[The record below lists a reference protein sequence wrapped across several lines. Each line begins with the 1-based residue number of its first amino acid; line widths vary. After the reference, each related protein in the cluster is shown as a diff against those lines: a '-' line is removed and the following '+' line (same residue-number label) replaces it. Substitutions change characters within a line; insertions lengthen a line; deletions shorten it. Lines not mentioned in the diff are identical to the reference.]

1 MRAIILTG
9 GKGTRLRPYTDN
21 RPKGL
26 LQLSRYSILEVIIRR
41 LRGAGFSHITLC
53 VSHLAHQIRAEFGD
67 GGTLGV
73 RIDYSNDPR
82 PLGTAAPLAGVVDWN
97 GPALVMN
104 GDVLTALD
112 FAELYRAHKDAGGVL
127 TVASLRR
134 PVPIGFGVL
143 DIRGGRVTAIKEKPT
158 LRIDISSGIY
168 VADAA
173 VVDAITPEEPIDMPD
188 LVAAMIA
195 RGRQVNAY
203 SFTDRWH
210 DIGTPERYEE
220 AQRCFAENP
229 DLYLPGLGAPAPGG
243 PGERPGS
250 GSAHRPTETDSPEPH
265 FHPRHASRE
274 ANGSVTNDDPATD
287 DLPSQ
292 IARDMGTV
300 LECRPLGPADDF
312 FLLGGDSLRAVDL
325 IARLT
330 ERFEP
335 VDPEAADRL
344 HAELLLAVFDDAS
357 PAALADVVRS
367 HRVASRSAR

>member
-9 GKGTRLRPYTDN
+9 GKGTRLRPYTEN

-53 VSHLAHQIRAEFGD
+53 VSHLADQIRAEFGD
-67 GGTLGV
+67 GATLGV
-73 RIDYSNDPR
+73 RIDYSTDPR
-82 PLGTAAPLAGVVDWN
+82 PLGTAAPLAQVADFN
-97 GPALVMN
+97 EPALVMN

-112 FAELYRAHKDAGGVL
+112 FAELYRVHKDSGGVL
-127 TVASLRR
+127 TVASFRR
-134 PVPIGFGVL
+134 PMPIGFGVL
-143 DIRGGRVTAIKEKPT
+143 DIRGDQVAGIWEKPT
-158 LRIDISSGIY
+158 LHLDISAGIY
-168 VADAA
+168 VADPA
-173 VVDAITPEEPIDMPD
+173 VLEAITPGKVVDMPD
-188 LVAAMIA
+188 LVGSMMES
-195 RGRQVNAY
+195 GRRVHAY
-203 SFTDRWH
+203 SFSDRWH

-229 DLYLPGLGAPAPGG
+229 DLYLRNTRTPDRSTPEDRPEGA
-243 PGERPGS
+243 RP
-250 GSAHRPTETDSPEPH
+250 PELRLYPSDT
-265 FHPRHASRE
+265 SRE
-274 ANGSVTNDDPATD
+274 ANGSVTNDDPATN

-292 IARDMGTV
+292 IAQDMGTV

-312 FLLGGDSLRAVDL
+312 FLLGGDSLRAVEL

-335 VDPEAADRL
+335 DDAVAADRL

-357 PAALADVVRS
+357 PDALADVVRS
-367 HRVASRSAR
+367 HHAASRSGR

>member
-9 GKGTRLRPYTDN
+9 GKGTRLRPYTEN

-53 VSHLAHQIRAEFGD
+53 VSHLADQIRAEFGD
-67 GGTLGV
+67 GEPLGV
-73 RIDYSNDPR
+73 RIDYSTDPR
-82 PLGTAAPLAGVVDWN
+82 PLGTAAPLARVAEWH

-112 FAELYRAHKDAGGVL
+112 FAELYRTHKDSGGVL
-127 TVASLRR
+127 TVASFRR
-134 PVPIGFGVL
+134 PLPIGFGVL
-143 DIRGGRVTAIKEKPT
+143 DVRDGAVAGIWEKPT
-158 LRIDISSGIY
+158 LRLDISAGIY
-168 VADAA
+168 VADPA
-173 VVDAITPEEPIDMPD
+173 VLEAIVPGKAIDMPD
-188 LVAAMIA
+188 LVGSMIES
-195 RGRQVNAY
+195 GRRVQVY

-220 AQRCFAENP
+220 AKRCFAADP
-229 DLYLPGLGAPAPGG
+229 DLYLRNGGAPARHGTGIRPDEPGA
-243 PGERPGS
+243 PVLLLQS
-250 GSAHRPTETDSPEPH
+250 GT
-265 FHPRHASRE
+265 ASRE

-287 DLPSQ
+287 ELTDQ
-292 IARDMGTV
+292 IAQDMGTV
-300 LECRPLGPADDF
+300 LECLPPAPADDF

-335 VDPEAADRL
+335 ADAEAADRL
-344 HAELLLAVFDDAS
+344 HADLLLAVFEDAS
-357 PAALADVVRS
+357 PAALAGVVRS
-367 HRVASRSAR
+367 HRTTSRTGGR